1 MDEPREAGRRAG
13 SWWWPGGGL
22 GDTTER
28 LGDQGTDWIGER
40 LGCIPALTQSRG
52 QSSSPHG
59 IEWGLTIT
67 RSETGW
73 SGFER

>member
-1 MDEPREAGRRAG
+1 MSPGRPGGGQEA
-13 SWWWPGGGL
+13 GGGL

-40 LGCIPALTQSRG
+40 LGGIPALSQSRG